1 MPPRTPSQTVGPYFA
16 IGLTR
21 EAQNEMVPGGAV
33 RIFGHVLDGEG
44 EPVPDAVVEVSQ
56 PSEGGTLWGRC
67 CTDAG
72 GCFEFV
78 TEKPAPAGGGAPSL
92 DVMVFSRGLLRH
104 LVTRMYFPDEA
115 EANASDPVLSAL
127 QPRDAATLVAQ
138 PEDGALRFDIH
149 LQGEAQTVFFA
160 V

>member
-21 EAQNEMVPGGAV
+21 VAQNEIVPGGAV
-33 RIFGHVLDGEG
+33 RIFGHVLDGAG

-56 PSEGGTLWGRC
+56 PGEGGTLWGRC
-67 CTDAG
+67 GTDADG
-72 GCFEFV
+72 RFEFV
-78 TEKPAPAGGGAPSL
+78 TEKPAAAGGGAPSL
-92 DVMVFSRGLLRH
+92 VVMVFARGLLRH
-104 LVTRMYFPDEA
+104 LVTRMYLPDEA
-115 EANASDPVLSAL
+115 EANRSDPVLSSL
-127 QPRDAATLVAQ
+127 EPHEAATLVAQ
-138 PEDGALRFDIH
+138 TEDGALRFDIH